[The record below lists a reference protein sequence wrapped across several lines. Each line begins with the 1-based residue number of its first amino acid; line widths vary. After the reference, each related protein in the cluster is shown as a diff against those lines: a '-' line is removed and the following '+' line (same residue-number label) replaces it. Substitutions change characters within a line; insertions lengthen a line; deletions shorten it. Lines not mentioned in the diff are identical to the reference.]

1 MNRDEII
8 SKIKE
13 KEIEMNNIKNELDKL
28 KKCLI
33 I

>member
-1 MNRDEII
+1 MNIDEII